1 MERWAAGNAT
11 HHSFKRILISRI
23 SYMLWDF
30 TLKGIQMRKI
40 AKYLLVTFAVIV
52 VILFLGF
59 KKNLNV
65 QGMHTYNTPHFII
78 YYEELNQQTLND
90 IEQKLETSYPDI
102 QNFFGLNNNHKREVI
117 VYKTIERFQRAYLG
131 VFLSYV
137 FGDWAAGAAYEDMV
151 LLASPESPGQEHTYT
166 SILDIAV
173 HEYVHTLTY
182 QVNENADIWLD
193 EGVATYLAGQQSE
206 TSDVSVPT
214 FEEMQF
220 QSQGEFVENG
230 GYIWGYEYVKYLVAT
245 YGSEKVVDLIKTNDY
260 ERCFGKSKLAIY
272 DEWVGYVGNE

>member
-1 MERWAAGNAT
+1 
-11 HHSFKRILISRI
+11 
-23 SYMLWDF
+23 
-30 TLKGIQMRKI
+30 MRKI

-52 VILFLGF
+52 IILFLGF
-59 KKNLNV
+59 KKNLNL
-65 QGMHTYNTPHFII
+65 QGMHTHDTPHFII

-102 QNFFGLNNNHKREVI
+102 QNFFGLNNNHKSKVI

-137 FGDWAAGAAYEDMV
+137 FGDWADGAAYEDMV

-206 TSDVSVPT
+206 LSEVLVPT
-214 FEEMQF
+214 FEEMQS

-260 ERCFGKSKLAIY
+260 ERCLGKSKLAVY
-272 DEWVGYVGNE
+272 DEWVKYVEIE